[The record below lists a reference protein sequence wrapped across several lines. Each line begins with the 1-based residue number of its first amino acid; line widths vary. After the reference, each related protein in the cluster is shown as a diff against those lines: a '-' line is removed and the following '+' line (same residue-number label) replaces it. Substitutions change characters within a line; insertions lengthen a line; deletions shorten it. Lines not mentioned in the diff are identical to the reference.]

1 MSDFSEYYSDAKYY
15 KIANDDDLDTLSK
28 IVDNIGLIKEIDI
41 ATAYKYILIRKYY
54 PNDEV
59 NAKLSL
65 IIRKTR
71 EKLDEIVNNY
81 SNDETTRNDYRV
93 EIIWKI
99 RRFVRLYDIVSNLRK
114 IDNDGITGRHCF
126 YQYFLA
132 CIKTRTADP
141 TNEIVEENVDF
152 SDVDFNKLKTIEDP
166 KYNENVS
173 ITSSSGSS
181 REKAKPARDDLNTV
195 IKKFNDNIG
204 LKPEDSLH
212 NDLKDFLLN
221 NEYCQRI
228 LKHADEYYEFEESIM
243 YTSMDDMNNC
253 NVYFYIMNH
262 KSYQKLQSNE
272 EVIRKW
278 KDMILRPILQ
288 EIWEYKKQS

>member
-1 MSDFSEYYSDAKYY
+1 MIQIK
-15 KIANDDDLDTLSK
+15 KI
-28 IVDNIGLIKEIDI
+28 I
-41 ATAYKYILIRKYY
+41 
-54 PNDEV
+54 
-59 NAKLSL
+59 
-65 IIRKTR
+65 
-71 EKLDEIVNNY
+71 
-81 SNDETTRNDYRV
+81 
-93 EIIWKI
+93 
-99 RRFVRLYDIVSNLRK
+99 
-114 IDNDGITGRHCF
+114 

-173 ITSSSGSS
+173 ITSSSGSI

-195 IKKFNDNIG
+195 IKRFNDNIG

-272 EVIRKW
+272 EVIHKW